1 MLNVDNKFYNK
12 NNGLM
17 VEMIK
22 NLIINFLLVV
32 ARYQLIIFMLFLVRV
47 EI

>member
-32 ARYQLIIFMLFLVRV
+32 ARHQLIIFMLFLVRV